1 MQAVGVVRPEMM
13 TVPTKADSVRMTTT
27 RQTKDESD
35 VLEWVISWIWGVK
48 GKGELEDDSKS
59 ELLGG

>member
-27 RQTKDESD
+27 RQTKETA
-35 VLEWVISWIWGVK
+35 GVRCVRM
-48 GKGELEDDSKS
+48 GDQLD
-59 ELLGG
+59 LGG